1 MNRLVPILQNV
12 PGFISDLPSY
22 NVPIPFLWLAE
33 QIGDKLFNGDE
44 LAGIQEN
51 PEIMD
56 TLGSAF
62 FPVWPTEAWRQVPY
76 GWQEGEFLGGSEWFT
91 MFLTDETGQQGITVP
106 QNTEISDFVG
116 AWSGDPLNAQLV
128 VLDPLKRALLHFSP
142 THCGPP
148 SWNTCSPG
156 KCGNPCE
163 LTALSDAKWGE
174 VKTCRCLHG
183 K

>member
-22 NVPIPFLWLAE
+22 TEPIPFFWLAE
-33 QIGDKLFNGDE
+33 QIGDKLFSGDE

-51 PEIMD
+51 LETMD
-56 TLGSAF
+56 ALGNAF
-62 FPVWPTEAWRQVPY
+62 FPVWPTEAWRQAQY
-76 GWQEGEFLGGSEWFT
+76 GWQVDESLRESEWFT

-106 QNTEISDFVG
+106 QTTGISDFVG

-128 VLDPLKRALLHFSP
+128 VIDPLKRALIHFSP

-148 SWNTCSPG
+148 SWDKCSPG
-156 KCGNPCE
+156 KCGNRCE
-163 LTALSDAKWGE
+163 LTTLSDAKWGE